1 MLLAYLWNKQVLQMR
16 GHTEMA
22 KRDEYTNKLLEDNNI
37 QIIQQSPCSPEVNAL
52 DLGVWMSVQS
62 HVEKIHRTRTR
73 DPDAL
78 AATVHNAWDQLPPST
93 ITKIFNRIPKVLQII
108 LDTNGDNDLVETRRG
123 IIRAGD

>member
-1 MLLAYLWNKQVLQMR
+1 
-16 GHTEMA
+16 MA
-22 KRDEYTNKLLEDNNI
+22 KRVEYTNKLLEDNNI

-78 AATVHNAWDQLPPST
+78 AATVHNAWDQLPPSI
-93 ITKIFNRIPKVLQII
+93 ITKIFNRIPIVLQII
-108 LDTNGDNDLVETRRG
+108 LETNGDNDLVETRRG